1 MFFLRNYQKLCSSWC
16 SSPIKHVFVVYKP
29 LQPLSAS
36 PGRLLVDHVDEWFS
50 LFFIIYR
57 CVVGFSPEILGDWI
71 STFSD
76 RTWIE
81 WVIWVIWSYES
92 GTIQCQELL
101 NLVGGL
107 EHLFNIF
114 QRGNHQQLMSWIAT
128 FVSWRVHVLWQSSN
142 IRIIRCR
149 ICRTD
154 VFFSPRDW
162 NGQLDE
168 RDPEL
173 IIYQGSNGSESR
185 CF

>member
-1 MFFLRNYQKLCSSWC
+1 MIIFFFLRNYQKLCSSWC

-81 WVIWVIWSYES
+81 WVIWVIWRYES

-114 QRGNHQQLMSWIAT
+114 QRGCSTTSNWCHELPPLWVEGFMCSGKAQTSGSSDAESAGQMYFFHQETGMDNWT
-128 FVSWRVHVLWQSSN
+128 
-142 IRIIRCR
+142 
-149 ICRTD
+149 
-154 VFFSPRDW
+154 
-162 NGQLDE
+162 NGTLN
-168 RDPEL
+168 
-173 IIYQGSNGSESR
+173 S
-185 CF
+185 